1 MNVAVLD
8 LGYLFA
14 SACFIFGLKFLAS
27 PRSAPR
33 GNAIGALGMLVAVIV
48 TLLKMQGEGG
58 IVGWELIL
66 GGLAL
71 GSLIGGVMAVR
82 VQMTGMPEMVG
93 TFNGFGGAAS
103 ALVAVSEGLSQDLTK
118 LETWSLG
125 RIVFAVA
132 VGMSLLIGWVT
143 LTGSLVAV
151 MKLSGI
157 MRKNVFLP
165 GQNFLKGVLLLV
177 GVAGCVALVVSP
189 ESAPLIVGLSI
200 SACLLG
206 VLLVVPIGGGDMPVV
221 ISFLN
226 SLSGLAAAATGF
238 VVQNNALIIGGSL
251 VGAAGLI
258 LTGIMCKAMNR
269 RFKDVLLKA
278 YGGESAAQSGE
289 KRTVAGYDA
298 EDGARV
304 FDGAR
309 SVIIVPGYGMA
320 GSQCQHVVR
329 VLGEELESRGIDV
342 QYAIHPVAGRMPGHM
357 NVLLAEANVPY
368 EQLHELDEINGRFAE
383 CDVALVVGANDTVN
397 PAAHTD
403 PGGPLGG
410 MPVLDVEKA
419 RTVIIVK
426 RSLSPGYAGVDN
438 ELFYRPSTMMLFG
451 DGKQKLTELLAAVKA
466 L

>member
-298 EDGARV
+298 EDGAMV

-320 GSQCQHVVR
+320 VSQCQHVVR
-329 VLGEELESRGIDV
+329 ELGEELESRGIDV